1 MRIFRF
7 DEEVSVPIVAHGSRF
22 RIGPLTGDGAAVRV
36 QVLHLPA
43 GGVVGRHPAVARQLF
58 AVVAGHGWVAGGDE
72 VRRAIEPDRAAL
84 WEPGEEHEAG
94 SDLGLTAVVVEGV
107 FDVWATA
114 VTAEVVV
121 ADPDPAWPTWFEQVR
136 ERVWPAVAD
145 VASRIE
151 HVGSTSVP
159 GLAAKP
165 IIDLDV
171 VVPTV
176 EDVRP
181 VIERLRSI
189 GYRWRGD
196 LGVTGREAFAPP
208 DPDRPPRH
216 HLYLVVDGNRAHQDH
231 VLLRDLLRD
240 DPDARA
246 RYAGLKR
253 ANAVR
258 AGGDIDVYVAAKAG
272 LVAEL
277 LTRARAER
285 GLPAVTYWDPW
296 REGDPDRGPEGGAP

>member
-7 DEEVSVPIVAHGSRF
+7 DEEVSIPIAAHGSRF

-36 QVLHLPA
+36 QVLHLPP
-43 GGVVGRHPAVARQLF
+43 GGVVGRHPAAAQQLF
-58 AVVAGHGWVAGGDE
+58 AVVAGDGWVAGADE
-72 VRRAIEPDRAAL
+72 VRRDIGPGRAAL

-94 SDLGLTAVVVEGV
+94 SDPGLAAVVVEGE

-114 VTAEVVV
+114 VTTEIVV
-121 ADPDPAWPTWFEQVR
+121 ADPDPAWSSWFEQVR

-145 VASRIE
+145 VASRID
-151 HVGSTSVP
+151 HVGSTSVA

-171 VVPTV
+171 VVPAE

-181 VIERLRSI
+181 AIERLRSI

-208 DPDRPPRH
+208 GHDRLPRH

-231 VLLRDLLRD
+231 VLLRDLLRE
-240 DPDARA
+240 DPEARA
-246 RYAGLKR
+246 RYAELKR
-253 ANAVR
+253 ANVR
-258 AGGDIDVYVAAKAG
+258 RAAGDMDVYVAAKAA

-277 LTRARAER
+277 LTRARAQR
-285 GLPAVTYWDPW
+285 GLPAVTYWDPLADTAP
-296 REGDPDRGPEGGAP
+296 GQGGG